1 MRGSGYGPS
10 ATKWR
15 PRRWISGVLLIQETK
30 NVAFSI
36 NTNIASL
43 QAQEYLRMT
52 GDFQNKTINRV
63 TSGLRIVNAG
73 DDAAG
78 LAIANSFRSDQAV
91 LSQGIRNA
99 NDGLATLQTIDGGIT
114 NIGKLLDRAR
124 TLATQSASGTFN
136 GSRSVLDSEFT
147 SLMTEID
154 RQAQAIG
161 LNQNGLFA
169 KSLSVFIGGGRASG
183 GTTAIDNGA
192 VSVDLTT
199 STVDAQ
205 SLGLRGVR
213 AGNTGYDLGTGAGK
227 VESVVADTTN
237 ANSLATPGYTVFRF
251 SGSGFGDSNSVSVAV
266 NTAGMAD
273 TDTLVDAVNDAIAS
287 AELGS
292 TASAQAFKA
301 AGIKASVVT
310 DADGNKQLAF
320 SSSSQTFQVAGGDR
334 MANALLGHRTNATG
348 DAIVNTVAGANGAGG
363 NFGASTSITVRF
375 EGSGLSSPVELTLDT
390 SSLAADTVAANLQA
404 AIAADSRLQAAGI
417 TQTSTTAASG
427 LDFASAKGEKFTVS
441 ATGDTNNRLGLGG
454 FFLGGA
460 GNDEFEYSTISL
472 GTETEANATNTR
484 FSFSFNGGDG
494 IDVNVGWL
502 TANIAS
508 DALMQAAI
516 NDAIGSTAGMAGSGI
531 QASVAG
537 GVITFATS
545 NGTNFRLQ
553 VSGDAASADYGSG
566 LVALTSYTA
575 PTVSGADFKAYVSQG
590 SYQIGAGGT
599 ASPLSFSSINFGDQT
614 QAITV
619 SGVDANG
626 TTHAEN
632 ISLDNTNARSIDEA
646 IHTINAALQQ
656 TNDTTLQKIT
666 AIKVNDAGAEKIQ
679 FVSSVPSFQVAIGTN
694 STGTGIDQSSTL
706 VESTQVGEGATAS
719 ISTQSSAQNAVNALA
734 TAVSALGDA
743 QAVVGKGQ
751 NTFNFAVSLASTQ
764 LVNLAASE
772 SRIRDADLALEAAN
786 LTKAQLLQQAG
797 IAALAQANSAPQ
809 AVLSLLR
816 G

>member
-1 MRGSGYGPS
+1 
-10 ATKWR
+10 
-15 PRRWISGVLLIQETK
+15 VLLIQETK

-52 GDFQNKTINRV
+52 GDFQSKTISRV

-183 GTTAIDNGA
+183 GVTAIDNGA

-205 SLGLRGVR
+205 SLGLKGVR
-213 AGNTGYDLGTGAGK
+213 AANTGYDLGTGAGR

-237 ANSLATPGYTVFRF
+237 ANSVATPGYTTFRF
-251 SGSGFGDSNSVSVAV
+251 FGAGFGDSSGVSIAV

-273 TDTLVDAVNDAIAS
+273 TDTLVDAVNDAIAA

-292 TASAQAFKA
+292 TSQAQAFKA
-301 AGIKASVVT
+301 AGITASIVT
-310 DADGNKQLAF
+310 DANGDKQLAF
-320 SSSSQTFQVAGGDR
+320 SSSSQSFQVAGGDR
-334 MANALLGHRTNATG
+334 MANALLGNRTGATG
-348 DAIVNTVAGANGAGG
+348 DAIANTVAGANGAGG
-363 NFGASTSITVRF
+363 TFGASTSITVRF
-375 EGSGLSSPVELTLDT
+375 EGGGLASPVELTLDT
-390 SSLAADTVAANLQA
+390 SSTAADDVAVALQA
-404 AIAADSRLQAAGI
+404 AIAADSSLQAAGI

-427 LDFASAKGEKFTVS
+427 LDFQSARGEKFMVS
-441 ATGDTNNRLGLGG
+441 VSGDTNNRLGLGG
-454 FFLGGA
+454 FFLGGV
-460 GNDEFEYSTISL
+460 GNDEFEYNTISL

-484 FSFSFNGGDG
+484 FTFSLNGADG
-494 IDVNVGWL
+494 IDVNVAWT

-508 DALMQAAI
+508 DALMQGAI
-516 NDAIGSTAGMAGSGI
+516 NDAIAAQTSLNGSGI
-531 QASVAG
+531 TASVAA
-537 GVITFATS
+537 GVITFTAGA
-545 NGTNFRLQ
+545 GTNFRLQ

-566 LVALTSYTA
+566 LTTLTSYTA

-590 SYQIGAGGT
+590 AYQIGAAGT
-599 ASPLSFSSINFGDQT
+599 AAPLAFSAINYATDT

-619 SGVDANG
+619 SGVDSNG

-632 ISLDNTNARSIDEA
+632 ISLTNTNARSIDEA

-666 AIKVNDAGAEKIQ
+666 AIKVNDGGAEKIQ

-694 STGTGIDQSSTL
+694 ANGTGISQASTL
-706 VESTQVGEGATAS
+706 VQSTQVGEGATAS
-719 ISTQSSAQNAVNALA
+719 IADQASAERAVTALA
-734 TAVSALGDA
+734 DAVSALGDA